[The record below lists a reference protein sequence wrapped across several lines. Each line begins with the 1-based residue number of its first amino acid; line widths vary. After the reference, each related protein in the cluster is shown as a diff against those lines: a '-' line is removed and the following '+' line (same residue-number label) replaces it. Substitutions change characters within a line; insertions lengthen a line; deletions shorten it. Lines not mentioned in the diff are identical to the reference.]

1 MHVQDSQ
8 PSQDMQAQERGPQQ
22 RTRAAAGHPDKQ
34 QSVEQR
40 LGDRTVAL
48 KDGKGF
54 GSVREGSHTE
64 KDQQLDAANYNE
76 KHSYKQK
83 PPGEAGLSVMKS

>member
-22 RTRAAAGHPDKQ
+22 RTRAAAGRPDEQ
-34 QSVEQR
+34 QYVEC
-40 LGDRTVAL
+40 LGDWTVAL

-83 PPGEAGLSVMKS
+83 PPGGAGLSVMKS